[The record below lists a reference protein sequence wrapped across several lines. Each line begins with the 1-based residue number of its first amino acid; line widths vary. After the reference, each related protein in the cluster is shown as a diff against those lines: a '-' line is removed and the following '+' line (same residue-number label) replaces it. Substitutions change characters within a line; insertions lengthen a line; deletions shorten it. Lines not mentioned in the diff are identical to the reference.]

1 MELIVQPGMAT
12 NITKC
17 LLTSFLD
24 QFSIDTFSPFIL
36 FPPIQ
41 AGFHYTL
48 NQEMNS
54 IEYAC
59 KSFNLTTD
67 NIKRMTYAKPYVPVT
82 CDVFKQQLHNFSAVM
97 DDVFGIVH
105 MLINH

>member
-41 AGFHYTL
+41 AG
-48 NQEMNS
+48 QEMNS
-54 IEYAC
+54 IEYAY

-67 NIKRMTYAKPYVPVT
+67 NIKRMTYAKPYLPVT
-82 CDVFKQQLHNFSAVM
+82 CDVFKQQLHNFRAVM